1 MRKRLEIISSYL
13 LFFPS
18 VTFSILK
25 SEIFPWAFLISQ
37 KSNSKIYTKLLPL
50 YLLFLVSIFYSL
62 FITDFAVDKLEIL
75 RSLIAYL
82 NPLLIFLFLI
92 YNKKYIVTNYLKTIK
107 IIFIGFIIFG
117 LIQYSGLLASFEYLF
132 RLLIPRLYM
141 QKIGGGRGVT
151 IFSSEPS
158 RASYEFL
165 FLYIFLRQFL
175 IKNKYILFDLLY
187 ISFSLLIIKSATG
200 ILLSALFFLIVYKK
214 RIPIIVTLFLII
226 GIVLIN
232 SFSENRSFVILATLL
247 NNLSKFDFGTAF
259 NFILNE
265 SGYRLISI
273 IAAYSF
279 GLITFIG
286 TGIGNWEIGISTAI
300 KFLEIDPSSIV
311 IYNTIDGS
319 NFVSTR
325 PTAFLA
331 SFILDFG
338 LLGFFILAYTLNS
351 TIKLILPFIPRKLL
365 IIFLV
370 YIFFIG
376 DIGNPIPWIIMALT
390 FRFNQL
396 STEKNLL
403 EYN

>member
-1 MRKRLEIISSYL
+1 MKKRLEIISTYL

-18 VTFSILK
+18 VTFSILT

-37 KSNSKIYTKLLPL
+37 KSNYKIYSKLILL
-50 YLLFLVSIFYSL
+50 YLLFIFSIFYSL
-62 FITDFAVDKLEIL
+62 FITNFEVGKLEIL

-92 YNKKYIVTNYLKTIK
+92 YNKKYIITNYLKTIK
-107 IIFIGFIIFG
+107 IVFVGFIIFG
-117 LIQYSGLLASFEYLF
+117 LIQYSGLLANFENLF
-132 RLLIPRLYM
+132 RIFIPRLYM

-165 FLYIFLRQFL
+165 FLYIFLRQFI
-175 IKNKYILFDLLY
+175 IKNKLLLYDLLY
-187 ISFSLLIIKSATG
+187 LSFSLLIIKSATG

-214 RIPIIVTLFLII
+214 RIPIIVILFLII
-226 GIVLIN
+226 GIFLIN

-247 NNLSKFDFGTAF
+247 NNLSKLDFGTAF
-259 NFILNE
+259 YFILNE

-273 IAAYSF
+273 IAAYSY
-279 GLITFIG
+279 GIITFIG
-286 TGIGNWEIGISTAI
+286 AGIGNWEIGISNAI

-338 LLGFFILAYTLNS
+338 LLGFFILAYSLNS
-351 TIKLILPFIPRKLL
+351 TIKLILPFIPKKLL
-365 IIFLV
+365 ITFLV

-390 FRFNQL
+390 FRFNKL
-396 STEKNLL
+396 TTEKKSAK
-403 EYN
+403 YI

>member
-1 MRKRLEIISSYL
+1 MKKRLEIISTYL

-18 VTFSILK
+18 VTFSTLT

-37 KSNSKIYTKLLPL
+37 KSNSKIYSKLIPL
-50 YLLFLVSIFYSL
+50 YLLFIFSIFYSL
-62 FITDFAVDKLEIL
+62 FITNFEVGKLEIL

-92 YNKKYIVTNYLKTIK
+92 YNKKYIITNYLKTIK
-107 IIFIGFIIFG
+107 IVFVGFIIFG
-117 LIQYSGLLASFEYLF
+117 LIQYSGLLANFENLF
-132 RLLIPRLYM
+132 RIFIPRLYM

-165 FLYIFLRQFL
+165 FLYIFLRQFI
-175 IKNKYILFDLLY
+175 IKNKLLLFDLLY
-187 ISFSLLIIKSATG
+187 LSFSLLIIKSATG
-200 ILLSALFFLIVYKK
+200 ILLSSLFFLIVYKN
-214 RIPIIVTLFLII
+214 RIPIIFILFLII
-226 GIVLIN
+226 GIFLIN

-247 NNLSKFDFGTAF
+247 NNLSKLDFGTAF
-259 NFILNE
+259 YFILNE

-273 IAAYSF
+273 IAAYSY
-279 GLITFIG
+279 GMISFIG
-286 TGIGNWEIGISTAI
+286 AGIGNWEIGISNAI

-338 LLGFFILAYTLNS
+338 LLGFFILAYSLNS
-351 TIKLILPFIPRKLL
+351 TIKLILPFIPKKLS
-365 IIFLV
+365 ITFLV

-390 FRFNQL
+390 FRFNKL
-396 STEKNLL
+396 TTEK
-403 EYN
+403 ESAKYI

>member
-1 MRKRLEIISSYL
+1 LKKRLEVISSFL

-18 VTFSILK
+18 VTFSLLK

-37 KSNSKIYTKLLPL
+37 KSNSKIYSKLIPL
-50 YLLFLVSIFYSL
+50 YLLFIFSIFYTL
-62 FITDFAVDKLEIL
+62 FITDFTVDKIEIL

-107 IIFIGFIIFG
+107 VIFISFIIFG
-117 LIQYSGLLASFEYLF
+117 FIQYSGLLANFENFF
-132 RLLIPRLYM
+132 RIFIPRLYM

-165 FLYIFLRQFL
+165 FLYIFLRQFI
-175 IKNKYILFDLLY
+175 IKNKYFLYDLLY
-187 ISFSLLIIKSATG
+187 LSFSLLIIKSATG
-200 ILLSALFFLIVYKK
+200 ILLSALYFLIVYKK
-214 RIPIIVTLFLII
+214 RIPIIITFFIII
-226 GIVLIN
+226 GLILIN
-232 SFSENRSFVILATLL
+232 SFSDNRSFVILATLL
-247 NNLSKFDFGTAF
+247 NRLTKLDFGTAF
-259 NFILNE
+259 YFILNE

-273 IAAYSF
+273 IGAYSY
-279 GLITFIG
+279 GIITFIG
-286 TGIGNWEIGISTAI
+286 TGIGNWEIGISNAI
-300 KFLEIDPSSIV
+300 KFLEINPSSIV

-331 SFILDFG
+331 SYILDFG
-338 LLGFFILAYTLNS
+338 LLGFFILAYSFNS
-351 TIKLILPFIPRKLL
+351 TIKLILPFIPKKLSITFL
-365 IIFLV
+365 I
-370 YIFFIG
+370 YIFFVG

-390 FRFNQL
+390 FRFNKL
-396 STEKNLL
+396 SNDKESV
-403 EYN
+403 